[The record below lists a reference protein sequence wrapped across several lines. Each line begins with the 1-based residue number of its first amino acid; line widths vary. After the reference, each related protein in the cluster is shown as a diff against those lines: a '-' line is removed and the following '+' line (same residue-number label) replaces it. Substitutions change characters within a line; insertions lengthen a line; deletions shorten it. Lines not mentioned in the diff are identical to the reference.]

1 MVLNSKTFV
10 WFKKNLLFILLLLGV
25 ILGVFAGFTVNDMV
39 QNSTN
44 PTPKELSMFISFPG
58 EIFLRMLQLL
68 VLPFVV
74 SSVIISLATLDKKSA
89 AKLGKA
95 AFVYFFLTS
104 LIAVV
109 LAVVIAT
116 LFMKPNVQVTH
127 KLENPEGSSAVHAI
141 LDMFRYLYNFFLVIW
156 IK

>member
-1 MVLNSKTFV
+1 MVLSCKTSIFV
-10 WFKKNLLFILLLLGV
+10 CLKMNILFILLLLGV
-25 ILGVFAGFTVNDMV
+25 LLGIFAGLTANDSV

-44 PTPKELSMFISFPG
+44 PTPKELAMFISFPG

-89 AKLGKA
+89 AKLGKT
-95 AFVYFFLTS
+95 AFIYFFVSS

-109 LAVVIAT
+109 LAVVLST
-116 LFMKPNVQVTH
+116 LFMKPNGQETH
-127 KLENPEGSSAVHAI
+127 DKLENPKGSGAAHAI
-141 LDMFRYLYNFFLVIW
+141 LDMFR
-156 IK
+156 